1 MASTETLQVKIIA
14 DASSLSRELSNVST
28 QLKNTESDLEGLT
41 KVGEGMQKVGKVITG
56 VGVAIT
62 GMMAGVV
69 AKGSEWQASVEST
82 QFLYNNLDKSVQK
95 AITSGSENARTIG
108 LTNQQY
114 KAGATSIATY
124 FKNLGMTSEQ
134 SAQLSGKTM
143 NLVADLGAVADVP
156 FDTAMDD
163 FKSALMGNYEAM
175 DKYGISLS
183 ANQLQQSDYVKS
195 LGKTWNQLSENEKMM
210 AAYYEITRQGA
221 SAQGLAAQEAN
232 SFGMQMRLLKESIGE
247 TVGELGSVLLPLLEP
262 VVQKFQEVV
271 DKIREWV
278 QEHPK
283 LAQGI
288 MVAVGA
294 IGLLMAILG
303 PIIMLVGTI
312 LANLTILSALFSGAL
327 APAII
332 AGVAAFGQF
341 IAIAAIVGLA
351 IAAIIQIGKYL
362 IENWDQIK
370 ANAISV
376 WNNIKSVISSVCQ
389 AIGNV
394 VKVAWEGLKSDTI
407 AAWNAIK
414 SLASTVWNGIKTV
427 VTTVCQAITNVAK
440 AAWNGLKSDTQA
452 AWNTI
457 KSVTS
462 SVWNGIKSLITTV
475 VNGVKSAV
483 TTAWNGIK
491 STTTSAFNSV
501 KSTASSIWNGIKST
515 MVNAIDGAKNRIRS
529 AMSAIKSAVN
539 VFLKPRLS
547 LPHISVSG
555 RLSLNPPSVPKISVA
570 WYSKGAIFKRPT
582 VFGGMGVGDRHN
594 GIGSG
599 AEAILPIDK
608 LPDILG
614 LDKLYEQSQT
624 PVNTTAVFNIDGKE
638 FMRAVAKYQ
647 NELDNYKNTRNTR
660 LAY

>member
-14 DASSLSRELSNVST
+14 DASSLSKELSNVST
-28 QLKNTESDLEGLT
+28 QLRNTEDSLEGLT
-41 KVGEGMQKVGKVITG
+41 NVGKGMQQVGKVVTA

-62 GMMAGVV
+62 GAIGAIVM
-69 AKGSEWQASVEST
+69 KGSEWQESVNT
-82 QFLYNNLDKSVQK
+82 TNFLYGNLDKSIQK
-95 AITSGSENARTIG
+95 NIEANTANARSIG
-108 LTNQQY
+108 LTEQQY
-114 KAGATSIATY
+114 RASQTSMSTF
-124 FKNLGMTSEQ
+124 FKNMGFTTDQTIKFSNETTTLAANLAAACNVPYDQALEDIR
-134 SAQLSGKTM
+134 SATL
-143 NLVADLGAVADVP
+143 
-156 FDTAMDD
+156 
-163 FKSALMGNYEAM
+163 GNYEAL
-175 DKYGISLS
+175 DKYNLNLS
-183 ANQLQQSDYVKS
+183 ANQLSQSEYAKS
-195 LGKTWNQLSENEKMM
+195 LGKTWNQMSDNEKMQCVLNEM
-210 AAYYEITRQGA
+210 LRQGGIYSGFA
-221 SAQGLAAQEAN
+221 EQEAGGFA
-232 SFGMQMRLLKESIGE
+232 SQLRMLKEDVSELAGTLGATLLPALEPFIQK
-247 TVGELGSVLLPLLEP
+247 VGE
-262 VVQKFQEVV
+262 VVQKI
-271 DKIREWV
+271 KEWV
-278 QEHPK
+278 EEHPQ
-283 LAQGI
+283 LAQAI
-288 MVAVGA
+288 MIVIGA

-351 IAAIIQIGKYL
+351 IAAIIQIGQYL

-370 ANAISV
+370 ANAIEV
-376 WNNIKSVISSVCQ
+376 WNNICSVISAVAQ
-389 AIGNV
+389 AIWNV
-394 VKVAWEGLKSDTI
+394 VTTAWNGLKSDTI

-414 SLASTVWNGIKTV
+414 SLASTVWEGIKTV
-427 VTTVCQAITNVAK
+427 VSTVCQAIANVAK

-515 MVNAIDGAKNRIRS
+515 MVNAIDGAKNRIES

-608 LPDILG
+608 LPEILG
-614 LDKLYEQSQT
+614 LDKMVGNNLAVNIENFNNNREQDINQ
-624 PVNTTAVFNIDGKE
+624 
-638 FMRAVAKYQ
+638 
-647 NELDNYKNTRNTR
+647 
-660 LAY
+660 LAEEIAFYLKRKRF

>member
-14 DASSLSRELSNVST
+14 DASSLSKELSNVST
-28 QLKNTESDLEGLT
+28 QLRNTEDSLEGLT
-41 KVGEGMQKVGKVITG
+41 NVGKGMQQVGKVVTA

-62 GMMAGVV
+62 GAIGAIVM
-69 AKGSEWQASVEST
+69 KGSEWQESVNT
-82 QFLYNNLDKSVQK
+82 TNFLYGNLDKSIQK
-95 AITSGSENARTIG
+95 NIEANTANARSIG
-108 LTNQQY
+108 LTEQQY
-114 KAGATSIATY
+114 RASQTSMSTF
-124 FKNLGMTSEQ
+124 FKNMGFTTDQTIKFSNETTTLAANLAAACNVPYDQALEDIR
-134 SAQLSGKTM
+134 SATL
-143 NLVADLGAVADVP
+143 
-156 FDTAMDD
+156 
-163 FKSALMGNYEAM
+163 GNYEAL
-175 DKYGISLS
+175 DKYNLNLS
-183 ANQLQQSDYVKS
+183 ANQLSQSEYAKS
-195 LGKTWNQLSENEKMM
+195 LGKTWNQMSDNEKMQCVLNEM
-210 AAYYEITRQGA
+210 LRQGGIYSGFA
-221 SAQGLAAQEAN
+221 EQEAGGFA
-232 SFGMQMRLLKESIGE
+232 SQLRMLKEDVSELAGTLGATLLPALEPFIQK
-247 TVGELGSVLLPLLEP
+247 VGE
-262 VVQKFQEVV
+262 VVQKI
-271 DKIREWV
+271 KEWV
-278 QEHPK
+278 EEHPQ
-283 LAQGI
+283 LAQAI
-288 MVAVGA
+288 MIVIGA

-351 IAAIIQIGKYL
+351 IAAIIQIGQYL

-370 ANAISV
+370 ANAIEV
-376 WNNIKSVISSVCQ
+376 WNNICSVISAVAQ
-389 AIGNV
+389 AIWNV
-394 VKVAWEGLKSDTI
+394 VTTAWNGLKSDTI

-427 VTTVCQAITNVAK
+427 ISTVCQAVANVAK

-608 LPDILG
+608 LPEILG
-614 LDKLYEQSQT
+614 LDKMVGNNLAVNIENFNNNREQDINQ
-624 PVNTTAVFNIDGKE
+624 
-638 FMRAVAKYQ
+638 
-647 NELDNYKNTRNTR
+647 
-660 LAY
+660 LAEEIAFYLKRKRF

>member
-14 DASSLSRELSNVST
+14 DASSLSKELSNVSK
-28 QLKNTESDLEGLT
+28 QLRNTEDSLEGLT
-41 KVGEGMQKVGKVITG
+41 NVGKGMQQVGKVVTA

-62 GMMAGVV
+62 GAIGAIVM
-69 AKGSEWQASVEST
+69 KGSEWQESVNT
-82 QFLYNNLDKSVQK
+82 TNFLYGNLDKSIQK
-95 AITSGSENARTIG
+95 NIDANTANARSIG
-108 LTNQQY
+108 LTEQQY
-114 KAGATSIATY
+114 RASQTSMSTF
-124 FKNLGMTSEQ
+124 FKNMGFTTDQTIKFSNETTTLAANLAAACNVPYDQALEDIR
-134 SAQLSGKTM
+134 SATL
-143 NLVADLGAVADVP
+143 
-156 FDTAMDD
+156 
-163 FKSALMGNYEAM
+163 GNYEAL
-175 DKYGISLS
+175 DKYNLNLS
-183 ANQLQQSDYVKS
+183 ANQLSQSEYAKS
-195 LGKTWNQLSENEKMM
+195 LGKTWNQMSDNEKMQCVLNEM
-210 AAYYEITRQGA
+210 LRQGGIYSGFA
-221 SAQGLAAQEAN
+221 EQEAGGFA
-232 SFGMQMRLLKESIGE
+232 SQLRMLKEDVSELAGTLGATLLPALEPFIQK
-247 TVGELGSVLLPLLEP
+247 VGE
-262 VVQKFQEVV
+262 VVQKI
-271 DKIREWV
+271 KEWV
-278 QEHPK
+278 EEHPQ
-283 LAQGI
+283 LAQAI
-288 MVAVGA
+288 MIAVGA

-312 LANLTILSALFSGAL
+312 LANLTILSALFTGAL

-351 IAAIIQIGKYL
+351 IAAIIQIGQYL

-370 ANAISV
+370 ANAIEV
-376 WNNIKSVISSVCQ
+376 WNDICSVISAVAQ
-389 AIGNV
+389 AIWNV
-394 VKVAWEGLKSDTI
+394 VTTAWNGLKSDTI

-427 VTTVCQAITNVAK
+427 ISTVCQAVANVAK

-539 VFLKPRLS
+539 VLLKPRLK
-547 LPHISVSG
+547 LPHIKVSG
-555 RLSLNPPSVPKISVA
+555 KLSINPPSVPKISVEC
-570 WYSKGAIFKRPT
+570 S
-582 VFGGMGVGDRHN
+582 
-594 GIGSG
+594 
-599 AEAILPIDK
+599 
-608 LPDILG
+608 
-614 LDKLYEQSQT
+614 
-624 PVNTTAVFNIDGKE
+624 
-638 FMRAVAKYQ
+638 AVA
-647 NELDNYKNTRNTR
+647 
-660 LAY
+660 

>member
-1 MASTETLQVKIIA
+1 
-14 DASSLSRELSNVST
+14 
-28 QLKNTESDLEGLT
+28 
-41 KVGEGMQKVGKVITG
+41 
-56 VGVAIT
+56 
-62 GMMAGVV
+62 
-69 AKGSEWQASVEST
+69 
-82 QFLYNNLDKSVQK
+82 
-95 AITSGSENARTIG
+95 
-108 LTNQQY
+108 
-114 KAGATSIATY
+114 
-124 FKNLGMTSEQ
+124 
-134 SAQLSGKTM
+134 
-143 NLVADLGAVADVP
+143 
-156 FDTAMDD
+156 
-163 FKSALMGNYEAM
+163 M

-183 ANQLQQSDYVKS
+183 ANQLAQSDYVKS

-221 SAQGLAAQEAN
+221 SAQGLAAQEAG
-232 SFGMQMRLLKESIGE
+232 SFAMQMRLLKQSIGE
-247 TVGELGSVLLPLLEP
+247 TVGELGAVLLPLLEP
-262 VVQKFQEVV
+262 VVAKFQEVV

-312 LANLTILSALFSGAL
+312 IANLTIISALFTGAL
-327 APAII
+327 APAIL
-332 AGVAAFGQF
+332 AGVLAFGQF
-341 IAIAAIVGLA
+341 IAIAVIVGLA
-351 IAAIIQIGKYL
+351 IAAIIQIGKAL
-362 IENWDQIK
+362 IDNWDQIK
-370 ANAISV
+370 ANAIEV
-376 WNNIKSVISSVCQ
+376 WNNIWSVITAVAQ
-389 AIGNV
+389 AIWNV
-394 VKVAWEGLKSDTI
+394 CTTAWNGLKSDTL
-407 AAWNAIK
+407 AAWNFIK
-414 SLASTVWNGIKTV
+414 NLASTVWNGIKSVIEAV
-427 VTTVCQAITNVAK
+427 VNGIKNVAM

-457 KSVTS
+457 KSVTT
-462 SVWNGIKSLITTV
+462 SVWNGIKSTVTTV

-539 VFLKPRLS
+539 VLLKPRLK

-555 RLSLNPPSVPKISVA
+555 KLSINPPSVPKISVA

-608 LPDILG
+608 LPEILG
-614 LDKLYEQSQT
+614 LDKMVGNNLAVNIENFNNNREQDINQ
-624 PVNTTAVFNIDGKE
+624 
-638 FMRAVAKYQ
+638 
-647 NELDNYKNTRNTR
+647 
-660 LAY
+660 LAEEIAFYLKRKRF

>member
-69 AKGSEWQASVEST
+69 AKGAEWQASVEST
-82 QFLYNNLDKSVQK
+82 NFLYNNLDKSVQK

-156 FDTAMDD
+156 FDEALGD

-183 ANQLQQSDYVKS
+183 ANQLQQSEYVKS

-221 SAQGLAAQEAN
+221 SAQGLAAQEAS

-332 AGVAAFGQF
+332 TGVVAFGQF

-370 ANAISV
+370 ANAVEV
-376 WNNIKSVISSVCQ
+376 WNNVCSVISAVAQ
-389 AIGNV
+389 AIWNV
-394 VKVAWEGLKSDTI
+394 CTTAWNGLKSDTL
-407 AAWNAIK
+407 AAWNFIK
-414 SLASTVWNGIKTV
+414 NLASTVWNGIKTV
-427 VTTVCQAITNVAK
+427 ISAVCTGIANVAK

-462 SVWNGIKSLITTV
+462 SVWNGVKSVVTTV

-539 VFLKPRLS
+539 VLLKPRLK
-547 LPHISVSG
+547 LPHIQVSG

-608 LPDILG
+608 LPEILG
-614 LDKLYEQSQT
+614 LDKMVGNNLAVNIENFNNNREQDINQ
-624 PVNTTAVFNIDGKE
+624 
-638 FMRAVAKYQ
+638 
-647 NELDNYKNTRNTR
+647 
-660 LAY
+660 LAEEIAFYLKRKRF

>member
-1 MASTETLQVKIIA
+1 
-14 DASSLSRELSNVST
+14 
-28 QLKNTESDLEGLT
+28 
-41 KVGEGMQKVGKVITG
+41 MQKVGKVITG

-62 GMMAGVV
+62 GMMAGVIM
-69 AKGSEWQASVEST
+69 KGAEWQASVEST
-82 QFLYNNLDKSVQK
+82 EFLYNNLDKSVQK

-108 LTNQQY
+108 LTTQQY

-124 FKNLGMTSEQ
+124 FKNLGMTSDE
-134 SAQLSGKTM
+134 SAKLSAKTM
-143 NLVADLGAVADVP
+143 SLVADLGAVADVP

-183 ANQLQQSDYVKS
+183 ANQLAQSDYVKS

-221 SAQGLAAQEAN
+221 SAQGLAAQEAG
-232 SFGMQMRLLKESIGE
+232 SFAMQMRLLKASIGE
-247 TVGELGSVLLPLLEP
+247 TVGELGAVLLPLLEP

-312 LANLTILSALFSGAL
+312 LANVAILGALFSGAL

-332 AGVAAFGQF
+332 AGVLAFGQF

-351 IAAIIQIGKYL
+351 IAAIIQIGKAL
-362 IENWDQIK
+362 IDNWDQIK
-370 ANAISV
+370 ANAIEV
-376 WNNIKSVISSVCQ
+376 WNNICSVVSAVAQ
-389 AIGNV
+389 AIWNV
-394 VKVAWEGLKSDTI
+394 CTTAWNGLKSDTL
-407 AAWNAIK
+407 AAWNFIK

-427 VTTVCQAITNVAK
+427 ISAVCTGIANVAK

-457 KSVTS
+457 KSVSS
-462 SVWNGIKSLITTV
+462 SVWNSIKSTITSV
-475 VNGVKSAV
+475 VNGVKSSV
-483 TTAWNGIK
+483 SSAWNSLK
-491 STTTSAFNSV
+491 STTSSAFNSI
-501 KSTASSIWNGIKST
+501 KSTASSIWNGIKNT

-539 VFLKPRLS
+539 VLLKPKLK

-555 RLSLNPPSVPKISVA
+555 KLSLNPPSVPKISKHK
-570 WYSKGAIFKRPT
+570 WSLR
-582 VFGGMGVGDRHN
+582 
-594 GIGSG
+594 
-599 AEAILPIDK
+599 
-608 LPDILG
+608 
-614 LDKLYEQSQT
+614 
-624 PVNTTAVFNIDGKE
+624 
-638 FMRAVAKYQ
+638 
-647 NELDNYKNTRNTR
+647 
-660 LAY
+660 

>member
-14 DASSLSRELSNVST
+14 DASSLSKELSNVST
-28 QLKNTESDLEGLT
+28 QLRNTEDSLEGLT
-41 KVGEGMQKVGKVITG
+41 NVGKGMQQVGKVVTA

-62 GMMAGVV
+62 GAIGAIVM
-69 AKGSEWQASVEST
+69 KGSEWQESVNT
-82 QFLYNNLDKSVQK
+82 TNFLYGNLDKSIQK
-95 AITSGSENARTIG
+95 NIEANTANARSIG
-108 LTNQQY
+108 LTEQQY
-114 KAGATSIATY
+114 RASQTSMSTF
-124 FKNLGMTSEQ
+124 FKNMGFTTDQTIKFSNETTTLAANLAAACNVPYDQALEDIR
-134 SAQLSGKTM
+134 SATL
-143 NLVADLGAVADVP
+143 
-156 FDTAMDD
+156 
-163 FKSALMGNYEAM
+163 GNYEAL
-175 DKYGISLS
+175 DKYNLNLS
-183 ANQLQQSDYVKS
+183 ANQLSQSEYAKS
-195 LGKTWNQLSENEKMM
+195 LGKTWNQMSDNEKMQCVLNEM
-210 AAYYEITRQGA
+210 LRQGGIYSGFA
-221 SAQGLAAQEAN
+221 EQEAGGFA
-232 SFGMQMRLLKESIGE
+232 SQLRMLKEDVSELAGTLGATLLPVLEPFIQK
-247 TVGELGSVLLPLLEP
+247 VGE
-262 VVQKFQEVV
+262 VVQKI
-271 DKIREWV
+271 KEWV
-278 QEHPK
+278 EEHPQ
-283 LAQGI
+283 LAQAI
-288 MVAVGA
+288 MIVIGA

-332 AGVAAFGQF
+332 TGVLAFGQF

-351 IAAIIQIGKYL
+351 IAAIIQIGQYL

-370 ANAISV
+370 ANAIEV
-376 WNNIKSVISSVCQ
+376 WNNICSVITAVAQ
-389 AIGNV
+389 AIWNV

-414 SLASTVWNGIKTV
+414 SLASTVWEGIKTV
-427 VTTVCQAITNVAK
+427 ISTVCQAVANVAK

-539 VFLKPRLS
+539 VLLKPRLK

-555 RLSLNPPSVPKISVA
+555 RLSLNPPSVPKISVEC
-570 WYSKGAIFKRPT
+570 S
-582 VFGGMGVGDRHN
+582 
-594 GIGSG
+594 
-599 AEAILPIDK
+599 
-608 LPDILG
+608 
-614 LDKLYEQSQT
+614 
-624 PVNTTAVFNIDGKE
+624 
-638 FMRAVAKYQ
+638 AVA
-647 NELDNYKNTRNTR
+647 
-660 LAY
+660 